1 MKVLFLQLVPN
12 VGHQWEIKDVS
23 DSYARNFLIPKGFAK
38 RLTPQEEKDLKRQ
51 EKQKEQKRRE
61 TVQNKQQILDAL
73 SGKTLIFQA
82 QTHANGKMFGGI
94 GEHDILQKIAK
105 EHDITLEKK
114 HIVMMDGHIKKT
126 GTFDV
131 YVKIGETM
139 TKIFVT
145 VQ

>member
-1 MKVLFLQLVPN
+1 MKVLFTTLVPN
-12 VGHQWEIKDVS
+12 VGHPGEVKDVS
-23 DSYARNFLIPKGFAK
+23 DSYARNFLIPKGLAK
-38 RLTPQEEKDLKRQ
+38 RLTPQEEKQLKHQ

-61 TVQNKQQILDAL
+61 TVENKQQILDAL
-73 SGKTLIFQA
+73 SGKTLTFQA
-82 QTHANGKMFGGI
+82 QTHANGKMFGWI

-145 VQ
+145 VE

>member
-12 VGHQWEIKDVS
+12 VGHQWEVKDVS
-23 DSYARNFLIPKGFAK
+23 DSYARNFLIPKWLAK
-38 RLTPQEEKDLKRQ
+38 RLTPQEEKELKRQ

-61 TVQNKQQILDAL
+61 TVENKQQILDAL
-73 SGKTLIFQA
+73 SGKTLTFQA
-82 QTHANGKMFGGI
+82 QTHSNGKMFGGI

-105 EHDITLEKK
+105 EHDIVLEKK
-114 HIVMMDGHIKKT
+114 NIVMMDGHIKKT

-139 TKIFVT
+139 TKMFIT